1 LVRKFSISLMVA
13 LVLVAMLWG
22 NCLSC
27 PQVTA
32 AHSCC
37 HKPQPASAAC
47 HTQSLQHFVKA
58 ETPAPTV
65 PAVALLAEVPAT
77 TAELPELRI
86 SARIANVLTPPGA
99 AHSPLTLR
107 I

>member
-1 LVRKFSISLMVA
+1 MRKFSISLTVA

-47 HTQSLQHFVKA
+47 HTQSMQHFVKA
-58 ETPAPTV
+58 EKPAPVAPSAALLAEIPAPTV
-65 PAVALLAEVPAT
+65 
-77 TAELPELRI
+77 LPVLQF
-86 SARIANVLTPPGA
+86 SAPIANLLTPPGA
-99 AHSPLTLR
+99 SHSPLTLR

>member
-1 LVRKFSISLMVA
+1 VRKFSISVTVA
-13 LVLVAMLWG
+13 LVLMAMLWG

-27 PQVTA
+27 PQMTA

-47 HTQSLQHFVKA
+47 HTQGLQHFVKA
-58 ETPAPTV
+58 ERPAPAAPSV
-65 PAVALLAEVPAT
+65 AVLADVAAPAV
-77 TAELPELRI
+77 LPELRV
-86 SARIANVLTPPGA
+86 SAPIASLLTPSGGSS
-99 AHSPLTLR
+99 SPLPLR

>member
-1 LVRKFSISLMVA
+1 MRKFSISLTIA

-27 PQVTA
+27 PQIAT

-47 HTQSLQHFVKA
+47 HTQSMQHFVKA
-58 ETPAPTV
+58 ERPAPV
-65 PAVALLAEVPAT
+65 APSVALLAEVPAP
-77 TAELPELRI
+77 AVVPALQF
-86 SARIANVLTPPGA
+86 SAPIATLLTPPGA
-99 AHSPLTLR
+99 SNSPLSLR